1 MQVIKKLESFCI
13 ALLGSFNR
21 LRFGEPGALRLLSV
35 GQVAFPGRMLSD
47 AANYLYVVLVAARF
61 GMATGPLLFTRITKR
76 LLKFVLPNLQFL
88 EVTFVMEN
96 SGRNRKSCAGCGL
109 LAAGFWLLATV

>member
-1 MQVIKKLESFCI
+1 MQVIEKLESFCI

-47 AANYLYVVLVAARF
+47 AANYLYVVLVAAHF
-61 GMATGPLLFTRITKR
+61 GMATCPFLLTRITKPVAQVR
-76 LLKFVLPNLQFL
+76 FASLQFL
-88 EVTFVMEN
+88 EVTFVTRMAA
-96 SGRNRKSCAGCGL
+96 SCAG
-109 LAAGFWLLATV
+109 F

>member
-47 AANYLYVVLVAARF
+47 AANYLYVVLVAAHF
-61 GMATGPLLFTRITKR
+61 GMATRPFVATRITKP
-76 LLKFVLPNLQFL
+76 LPKFVLP
-88 EVTFVMEN
+88 T
-96 SGRNRKSCAGCGL
+96 SR
-109 LAAGFWLLATV
+109 FWK

>member
-1 MQVIKKLESFCI
+1 MQVIEKLESFCI

-47 AANYLYVVLVAARF
+47 AANYLYVVLVAGHF
-61 GMATGPLLFTRITKR
+61 GMSANAPFLFRITKPFALIVFAR
-76 LLKFVLPNLQFL
+76 
-88 EVTFVMEN
+88 
-96 SGRNRKSCAGCGL
+96 
-109 LAAGFWLLATV
+109 